1 MGDAMV
7 IDLDSWEAGY
17 ADGRL
22 ANRAKCPSNCDAL
35 SYSSGYRQGAACRSE
50 KQQATRR
57 PRQIRGRLR
66 VVRSEITA

>member
-1 MGDAMV
+1 MV

-35 SYSSGYRQGAACRSE
+35 SYSSGYREGVACRTE
-50 KQQATRR
+50 KQEATRR
-57 PRQIRGRLR
+57 RRPIPGRLR
-66 VVRSEITA
+66 VVRSEVTA